1 MTKRT
6 NRKYKD
12 TVFRMLFAEAE
23 NALSL
28 YNGLN
33 GTNYT
38 DVAMLQ
44 YNTLENA
51 IYMNVKNDVSFLIGH
66 WMNLYEHQ
74 STWNPNMPLRNLIY
88 IADVLQAYIKDCSL
102 YGSKLKRI
110 PVPAFYVFFNGQAQ
124 LPEQMELKLSDAF
137 EIPVENPALELK
149 VRVLNINA
157 GMNEELKA
165 KCPVLQDYMTYVD
178 LVRAYAE
185 EMELPEAVAR
195 AVDECIR
202 NGVLAEFLQRQKM
215 EVIKVSIYEYDEERE
230 MRLIRADEREIG
242 MEQGIQQGIQQG
254 IGSVVA
260 LCREFGFSLDETIQ
274 RVAKDFRIA
283 QADARRSVE
292 KFWNAH

>member
-1 MTKRT
+1 MTKRA

-12 TVFRMLFAEAE
+12 TVFRMLFSDAE
-23 NALSL
+23 NALAL

-33 GTNYT
+33 GTDYT
-38 DVAMLQ
+38 DVAKLQ

-88 IADVLQAYIKDCSL
+88 IADVLQAYIKDYSL

-110 PVPAFYVFFNGQAQ
+110 PTPAFYVFYNGQAQ
-124 LPEQMELKLSDAF
+124 MPECIDMKLSDAF
-137 EIPVENPALELK
+137 EIQVTDPALELK
-149 VRVLNINA
+149 VRVLNINT
-157 GMNEELKA
+157 GMNEELKE
-165 KCPVLQDYMTYVD
+165 KCPILREYMVYVDMIRTYV
-178 LVRAYAE
+178 E
-185 EMELPEAVAR
+185 EMELSDAVEL

-202 NGVLAEFLQRQKM
+202 QGVLSEFLQRQKM

-242 MEQGIQQGIQQG
+242 LEMGIQQG
-254 IGSVVA
+254 IGKVVA
-260 LCREFGFSLDETIQ
+260 LCREFGLSLDMTVQ
-274 RVAKDFRIA
+274 RVAKDFRIPES
-283 QADARRSVE
+283 DARSRVE
-292 KFWNAH
+292 NFWEL